1 MLAFVLLAGLA
12 CLAVGVTFVARALT
26 ASSPGAAKRLEQI
39 SAYGYTPVE
48 PTRNTRSANRTK
60 SLREALDRL
69 ATQVGDT
76 IAPHLSLLSERSVRE
91 RLVRAGMYGT
101 SSRKIIGYQ
110 ILSAVVSAFAWVWLA
125 SLEGVEAGM
134 LLLGLVG
141 IVLLSWLLPLAYV
154 DNRGRNRRDSIERSL
169 PDVIDLLVVTL
180 EAGLSLPQALRLA
193 STRLRGPIAQEIRLT
208 LQEQNMG
215 LTLVEALANFQRR
228 VDTPAVRLFSRS
240 IAQGEALGVPIS
252 QLMRNLA
259 GEMRKRRKAYAEEKA
274 HKAPVKMLFP
284 LVFLIYPAVFIVLVL
299 PAMLNLDE
307 VF

>member
-12 CLAVGVTFVARALT
+12 CLAAAVTLVARALT
-26 ASSPGAAKRLEQI
+26 ATSPGAAKRLDQI
-39 SAYGYTPVE
+39 SAYGYAPAA
-48 PTRNTRSANRTK
+48 PDRKSRSTNRAR

-69 ATQVGDT
+69 ATLVGDT

-101 SSRKIIGYQ
+101 GSRKIIGYQ
-110 ILSAVVSAFAWVWLA
+110 ILFTVTGAFAWVWLA
-125 SLEGVEAGM
+125 GIEHVETGM

-141 IVLLSWLLPLAYV
+141 IVLLCWLMPLAYV
-154 DNRGRNRRDSIERSL
+154 DSQGRKRRDSIERAL

-180 EAGLSLPQALRLA
+180 EAGLSLPQAMRLA
-193 STRLRGPIAQEIRLT
+193 SSRLRGPIAQELRLT

-228 VDTPAVRLFSRS
+228 VDTPAVRLFARS
-240 IAQGEALGVPIS
+240 IAQGESLGVPIS
-252 QLMRNLA
+252 QLMRNLSS
-259 GEMRKRRKAYAEEKA
+259 ETRKRRKAYAEEKA

-307 VF
+307 LF